1 VELSWSTFV
10 LEIINFLA
18 LVWIL
23 KRFLYKP
30 VLDIIARRRSAIE
43 KTQADA
49 ATLMAAAE
57 QLQDQYGGRLTEWER
72 ERQEA
77 RATLARELD
86 DERARRLA
94 DLHITLEQERA
105 KADVVNARRQADALS
120 NIEQTAMQQGARFAA
135 RLLQEAS
142 GPELEARLVELVISD
157 LAGLSAERLANMR
170 NNFAAEPESIL
181 VHSAFPLADEQRQR
195 LQQALAV
202 VAAAGTPVHFAED
215 RELMAGVQIAVGA
228 WVLAANLRDELAG
241 FAELTHGE

>member
-1 VELSWSTFV
+1 MELSWSTFV

-86 DERARRLA
+86 DERARFEA
-94 DLHITLEQERA
+94 DYR
-105 KADVVNARRQADALS
+105 
-120 NIEQTAMQQGARFAA
+120 
-135 RLLQEAS
+135 
-142 GPELEARLVELVISD
+142 
-157 LAGLSAERLANMR
+157 
-170 NNFAAEPESIL
+170 
-181 VHSAFPLADEQRQR
+181 
-195 LQQALAV
+195 LAV
-202 VAAAGTPVHFAED
+202 VRRFDYMELLGADIP
-215 RELMAGVQIAVGA
+215 REARRHN
-228 WVLAANLRDELAG
+228 W
-241 FAELTHGE
+241 